1 MFSVILEEALRGFIL
16 AGSLGLPIGCNVSL
30 GVEKAGSLEGALHL
44 VSVSMVTGFSSL
56 EIQAE
61 S

>member
-1 MFSVILEEALRGFIL
+1 M

-44 VSVSMVTGFSSL
+44 ALCQHGDWVLLSGDL
-56 EIQAE
+56 GRKLNCI
-61 S
+61 